1 MVRDADRRT
10 NRILDTCREMPTR
23 PPVAAPPA
31 IDLPL
36 CRDKG
41 VRHIGVVF
49 VHGIGSQAEG
59 EILREWG
66 DAITQVLVDFRIAA
80 GLDGDPVLATQLD
93 PTATGRIFVELELPA
108 TDGAPAIPEEHWLL
122 TEAWWAHE
130 ITPPTFGSMAR
141 WLGPG
146 GAVPRI
152 VKTIIPRSSGDD
164 DPRAL
169 PASPE
174 PDGISLPPAE
184 DLATRAAAA
193 PAGLRDRAQRAM
205 QDLRAAPRVT
215 TRNWLVEV
223 GAWAYLQAASALLLL
238 VYGVLRTIESL
249 IPIGPLANGA
259 LTRPIDRFVLEWFG
273 DVFVLLTVPTQAA
286 SVRGRLTRAIDDLRT
301 AGAEQVVVIAHS
313 GGAIVSWTTLV
324 DDEHAQ
330 VDQLVTIGE
339 GLNLGW
345 NITSGNGTIEDQAA
359 LLDGARH
366 RFRLL
371 YESLMRAQPDLI
383 WVDYWGSRDPAPSGP
398 LDPPDPDLQPPRE
411 PVHEHAGL
419 EPRLVPRGPWRVLGQ
434 RRGVRHP
441 AARSARGACARWRGS
456 GFGDPRRTRCGP
468 TAAAVASPS
477 ARSGASSASSHRWPR
492 S

>member
-1 MVRDADRRT
+1 
-10 NRILDTCREMPTR
+10 MPR
-23 PPVAAPPA
+23 VAQEAPVAAPPA

-108 TDGAPAIPEEHWLL
+108 TDGEPAIPEEHWLL

-205 QDLRAAPRVT
+205 QDLRSAPRVT

-301 AGAEQVVVIAHS
+301 AGAEPWSSSLTRVGRS
-313 GGAIVSWTTLV
+313 SRGRRSSM
-324 DDEHAQ
+324 
-330 VDQLVTIGE
+330 
-339 GLNLGW
+339 
-345 NITSGNGTIEDQAA
+345 TS
-359 LLDGARH
+359 
-366 RFRLL
+366 
-371 YESLMRAQPDLI
+371 M
-383 WVDYWGSRDPAPSGP
+383 
-398 LDPPDPDLQPPRE
+398 PR
-411 PVHEHAGL
+411 
-419 EPRLVPRGPWRVLGQ
+419 
-434 RRGVRHP
+434 
-441 AARSARGACARWRGS
+441 SIS
-456 GFGDPRRTRCGP
+456 S
-468 TAAAVASPS
+468 SPS
-477 ARSGASSASSHRWPR
+477 ARA
-492 S
+492 